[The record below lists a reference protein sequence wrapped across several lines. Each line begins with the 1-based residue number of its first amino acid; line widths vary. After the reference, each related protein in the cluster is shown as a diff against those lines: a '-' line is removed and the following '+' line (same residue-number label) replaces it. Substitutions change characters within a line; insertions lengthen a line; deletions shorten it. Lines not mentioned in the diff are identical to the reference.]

1 LHKGIA
7 VSIIDLVTI
16 RHFNLYAELLK
27 FIGQADPSLGNEPP
41 STYAVSCRW
50 LQAHRRARLEA
61 WNHTLMIGQPLPT
74 LPIWLTPTLSVP
86 LNLEVCY
93 EKACEDLSIP

>member
-1 LHKGIA
+1 
-7 VSIIDLVTI
+7 
-16 RHFNLYAELLK
+16 
-27 FIGQADPSLGNEPP
+27 
-41 STYAVSCRW
+41 AVSCRW
-50 LQAHRRARLEA
+50 LQGHRRARLEV
-61 WNHTLMIGQPLPT
+61 WNNALTIGQPLPT